1 MSARARVAAIGC
13 LAALIAGR
21 HAQGEVLAFWNFG
34 DGPDTGD
41 YSETVKVNNTVGTPQ
56 IFIQKADKDANGKGG
71 TSYMSSDSGVLYDA
85 TRAAGWDDFA
95 KSGGDNDGEI
105 IIALNTTGFTDLFI
119 RFDLRA
125 ESVDDLF
132 NRLDFDYSLSPLD
145 DENGTMDFQGGTAV
159 DIANNLNVNL
169 VNNVWGVFE
178 FDLSGVTALNDQGIV
193 NLRLN
198 DFQGNDELIVDN
210 VEITGLNIVD
220 FILGDMNGDDN
231 LTLADAPLFIQA
243 LVDRAK
249 YDLTYSF
256 VNADAAGDVNENGT
270 FDLGDIAD
278 FSAMF
283 GGSASADAVPEPA
296 TLSLAVILLLGI
308 AIRQRR
314 RG

>member
-1 MSARARVAAIGC
+1 VAAVGC
-13 LAALIAGR
+13 LVVIMAGS
-21 HAQGEVLAFWNFG
+21 HAHGEVLAFWNFG
-34 DGPDTGD
+34 DGPDGGD
-41 YSETVKVNNTVGTPQ
+41 YTETVKVNNTAGTPL
-56 IFIQKADKDANGKGG
+56 IFIQKADKDLNGKGG
-71 TSYMSSDSGVLYDA
+71 TSYMSSDSGVSYDA

-105 IIALNTTGFTDLFI
+105 IISLNTTGFTDLSI

-132 NRLDFDYSLSPLD
+132 NRLDFDYSLSPLE

-210 VEITGLNIVD
+210 VEITGVPI
-220 FILGDMNGDDN
+220 
-231 LTLADAPLFIQA
+231 
-243 LVDRAK
+243 
-249 YDLTYSF
+249 
-256 VNADAAGDVNENGT
+256 
-270 FDLGDIAD
+270 
-278 FSAMF
+278 
-283 GGSASADAVPEPA
+283 PEPN
-296 TLSLAVILLLGI
+296 SVILALL
-308 AIRQRR
+308 ACLLVRCRR
-314 RG
+314 RR